1 MLPQS
6 QKQEALSRA
15 YVRVIA
21 AQAGVMCADVTPDFG
36 IDMYLRDVEEDSGT
50 FGDVGPQVDLQL
62 RTATGA
68 EVRDVEVA
76 YDIDIRTYN
85 RLRRTP
91 VHRPCF
97 LVLLVLPADESLWV
111 SQSVEELVVR
121 RCAYWFS
128 LEGMGP
134 TTNQATIRITTPR
147 TNVFSAAVVRS
158 WMATLVGGLQP

>member
-6 QKQEALSRA
+6 QRQESLSRA

-21 AQAGVMCADVTPDFG
+21 AQAGVIVGDVTQDFG
-36 IDMYLRDVEEDSGT
+36 IDMFLRGVEEEDGT
-50 FGDVGPQVDLQL
+50 FSDVGPQIDLQL

-68 EVRDVEVA
+68 EVRDTEVA

-91 VHRPCF
+91 TQRPCF
-97 LVLLVLPADESLWV
+97 LVLLVLPGDESQWV
-111 SQSVEELVVR
+111 TQSVEELVVR
-121 RCAYWFS
+121 RCAYWAS

-134 TTNQATIRITTPR
+134 TSNQATIRITISR
-147 TNVFSAAVVRS
+147 KNVFSVEAIRS
-158 WMATLVGGLQP
+158 WMAPLSGGNAP